1 MKEHSNFPIHL
12 CMHCAHM
19 KVLICK
25 EQHIKLPDFNDI
37 LAPVLW
43 HQIGALCS
51 LNTARFIHAN
61 LIYAATCANLS
72 VIFPCR
78 LAKTFGSTSEATCQ
92 EQPSRED
99 VVLHFLPIPLLCSR
113 NQFTGAIFAKAWPY
127 KNGWMKRHEYTYEL
141 VLQACLFRA
150 TKLGA
155 WAIQS
160 QCQRRPCQGC
170 IETFSSQPWA
180 NANRQ
185 VLFHCIQ
192 VMRNGHVPRHRNYG
206 KHSSCRCSVGRI
218 MVKCIW
224 NVMTV

>member
-127 KNGWMKRHEYTYEL
+127 KNGWMKRHEYIRMNWYCRHASFE
-141 VLQACLFRA
+141 QPNWEHEPFRVNVRGDRVRA
-150 TKLGA
+150 ALRPSA
-155 WAIQS
+155 LSLEPS
-160 QCQRRPCQGC
+160 Q
-170 IETFSSQPWA
+170 TA
-180 NANRQ
+180 
-185 VLFHCIQ
+185 
-192 VMRNGHVPRHRNYG
+192 
-206 KHSSCRCSVGRI
+206 KSCFIAFR
-218 MVKCIW
+218 
-224 NVMTV
+224 